1 MTRPIR
7 NPGLLL
13 VLAAVLL
20 AVGGSPGL
28 TAPAAGAPAPM
39 HIRIAMPQATLFD
52 SGLPIYVAQVKGF
65 YSKMGLEA
73 EVINTKGGGDT
84 VQTVVAGSADVGVA
98 TGPFAVLAAYAQGA
112 PVRIIASEMTG
123 IDIFWF
129 ARGDTTY
136 RTYRDLAG
144 QKVGFSEPG
153 ASSDLAVRAL
163 NRLLAS
169 QGLKEAIP
177 QAVGSPPDQLAA
189 VKTGQI
195 AAGFSAPVNF
205 LDQVDRGDLRIVF
218 KGTDLEEYRRVTVRV
233 HFVHAIFAR
242 AHPDAV
248 RAFLAADRMARDF
261 LFSSRDEAMQI
272 WHDKAQQKLDVAFL
286 KKVYDYYTPDQLQ
299 HAPISNQKKILEDAV
314 AFKFLR
320 APLGDKQIKDLFA
333 LQYLPK

>member
-1 MTRPIR
+1 MTRPICT
-7 NPGLLL
+7 PGIVL
-13 VLAAVLL
+13 VLAAALL
-20 AVGGSPGL
+20 AAGGSPVL
-28 TAPAAGAPAPM
+28 PAQAAAVPAPT

-52 SGLPIYVAQVKGF
+52 SGLPIYVAQVKGL
-65 YSKMGLEA
+65 YHKAGLDP

-98 TGPFAVLAAYAQGA
+98 TGPFAVMAAYAQGA

-129 ARGDTTY
+129 ARGDSPF
-136 RTYRDLAG
+136 RSYRDLAG

-153 ASSDLAVRAL
+153 SSSDLALHAL
-163 NRLLAS
+163 NRLLTS
-169 QGLKEAIP
+169 QGLKEVSP

-205 LDQVDRGDLRIVF
+205 LDQVERGDLRIVF
-218 KGTDLEEYRRVTVRV
+218 KGTDLEEYRHVTVRV

-248 RAFLAADRMARDF
+248 SAFLAADKAARDF
-261 LFSSRDEAMQI
+261 LFSNRDEAMQI
-272 WHDKAQQKLDVAFL
+272 WHDKAQQKLDVGFL
-286 KKVYDYYTPDQLQ
+286 KKVYEYYTPDQL
-299 HAPISNQKKILEDAV
+299 HAPVNNPQKILEDAV
-314 AFKFLR
+314 SFKFLK
-320 APLGDKQIKDLFA
+320 APLGDKQVKDLFA